1 MNPLN
6 HVAIIMDGN
15 GRWGLKHKNSR
26 NAGHKAGL
34 NTVES
39 IIKQSI
45 KNKIKYLT
53 LFAFSTENWKRPKK
67 EINYLFN
74 LLENF
79 LINTLNDFHKQ
90 NIKLKIIGSKNFS
103 KKLNLLLNLAEKKTS
118 KNSKIQ
124 INLALNYGAKLE
136 LISAIKKLQKNKGK
150 INEKNIEKFLYTKN
164 IPDPD
169 LMIRT
174 GNTKRLSN
182 FLLWQLA
189 YSEIFFEKKMW
200 PDFNDKDYLKIIKDC
215 LVASSIFYMK
225 LGPYKIIKKKF

>member
-1 MNPLN
+1 MNPVN

-34 NTVES
+34 NSVEN
-39 IIKQSI
+39 IIKNSI
-45 KNKIKYLT
+45 KYNIKFLT

-74 LLENF
+74 LLESF
-79 LINTLNDFHKQ
+79 LTSKIDEFHKK
-90 NIKLKIIGSKNFS
+90 NIKLKVIGKKNFS
-103 KKLNLLLNLAEKKTS
+103 KRLNLLLNSAEKKTS

-124 INLALNYGAKLE
+124 INLALNYGSKFE
-136 LISAIKKLQKNKGK
+136 LVNAVKKIIKNNYD

-169 LMIRT
+169 ILIRT
-174 GNTKRLSN
+174 GSTKRLSN

-189 YSEIFFEKKMW
+189 YSEIFFEKKLW
-200 PDFNDKDYLKIIKDC
+200 PDFNEKDYSKIINKYRK
-215 LVASSIFYMK
+215 VKRNY
-225 LGPYKIIKKKF
+225 GNV

>member
-15 GRWGLKHKNSR
+15 GRWGVKYKKSR

-34 NTVES
+34 NTVER
-39 IIKQSI
+39 IIKETI
-45 KNKIKYLT
+45 KKKIKFLT

-67 EINYLFN
+67 EVNYLFN

-79 LINTLNDFHKQ
+79 LSDRINDLHKQ
-90 NIKLKIIGSKNFS
+90 NIKLKILGSKKFS
-103 KKLNLLLNLAEKKTS
+103 LKLNKLLNNSEKKTS
-118 KNSKIQ
+118 KNTNLQ
-124 INLALNYGAKLE
+124 INLALNYGSKSE
-136 LISAIKKLQKNKGK
+136 LIDAFKKIKKSKS
-150 INEKNIEKFLYTKN
+150 IISEKNLSKNLQTKN

-169 LMIRT
+169 LLIRT

-189 YSEIFFEKKMW
+189 YSEIFFEKKLW
-200 PDFNDKDYLKIIKDC
+200 PDFNEKDYNRIIKEYRN
-215 LVASSIFYMK
+215 IKRNF
-225 LGPYKIIKKKF
+225 GKI